1 MIARAVLVCLA
12 LVGVSGADP
21 SPKQVFTT
29 IAPSSVR
36 LRRDRN
42 SKHPGAGSGTIIE
55 AHDGGALVLTCAH
68 VVEGES
74 AVLVD
79 LDEENRPIRTLPGL
93 VVKRDEDHDLAL
105 VQVLGTT
112 KRPARPIASVEP
124 DLYDDLYVVS
134 APNRIMRQ
142 SAVER
147 LNTKDDASADSQY
160 FRGVRWTV
168 TGQVIPGMSGSAM
181 TNAEGEI
188 VCITQAVASWGDDE
202 IMQMGYAVPLRFIRA
217 FLKGVQA
224 GPQHTQVLP

>member
-12 LVGVSGADP
+12 LVGVSGVELT
-21 SPKQVFTT
+21 PKQVFTT

-36 LRRDRN
+36 LRRDSDKN
-42 SKHPGAGSGTIIE
+42 PGAGSGTIIE

-79 LDEENRPIRTLPGL
+79 LDEEGRPIRTLPGL

-105 VQVLGTT
+105 VQVLGST

-124 DLYDDLYVVS
+124 ELYDSLYVVS

-142 SAVER
+142 SAIER
-147 LNTKDDASADSQY
+147 LNTKDERSYDDEEY
-160 FRGVRWTV
+160 FKGTRWTV

-188 VCITQAVASWGDDE
+188 VCLTQAVATWGDED
-202 IMQMGYAVPLRFIRA
+202 ITQVGYAVPLRFIRA
-217 FLKGVQA
+217 FLKGVKA
-224 GPQHTQVLP
+224 GPQHAQVLP